1 MIQHHGGNKMAKKI
15 SNEVKDVL
23 YSASVEDKKDTIS
36 KEAES
41 KLEQQLKREA
51 RESSKY
57 VGGLRI

>member
-1 MIQHHGGNKMAKKI
+1 MAKKI

-23 YSASVEDKKDTIS
+23 YSTSVEDKKDTIS